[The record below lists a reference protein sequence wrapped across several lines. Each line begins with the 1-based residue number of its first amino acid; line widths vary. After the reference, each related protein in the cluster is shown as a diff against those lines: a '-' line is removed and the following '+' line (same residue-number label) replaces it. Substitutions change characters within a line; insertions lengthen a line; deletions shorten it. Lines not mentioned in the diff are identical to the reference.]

1 MVPGSAED
9 ILQGTPQIDPS
20 SPTADQEGGDV
31 DPMASQDMFSPS
43 APGETLNIKAE
54 SRRRLRSI
62 DDQSQ
67 EEDLDALVVIFLRI
81 ARWS

>member
-31 DPMASQDMFSPS
+31 DPMASQDMFSSSMPT
-43 APGETLNIKAE
+43 ETHDIKTK
-54 SRRRLRSI
+54 SRQRLQSI

-67 EEDLDALVVIFLRI
+67 EEDLDALVVMFLRI
-81 ARWS
+81 LWQL

>member
-1 MVPGSAED
+1 MVPGSADD

-43 APGETLNIKAE
+43 APGETLDIKAE
-54 SRRRLRSI
+54 SRRRLQPV

-67 EEDLDALVVIFLRI
+67 EEDLDALVVIFSHTTR
-81 ARWS
+81 